1 MPAAYWK
8 ARVHHHPA
16 IVLRAAARRTLGARQ
31 SRTLLDERT
40 PVRHAGMMTNL
51 QKLKSELERAQ
62 GRFYDFHQM
71 MGRVDFPMGDPATML
86 RDTGQPQAAP
96 TRQPPS
102 MSSTRLIRPKTR
114 QEPTHNVRS
123 TISASVNCSCIS
135 IQRSSPMARWSDA
148 NRVA

>member
-1 MPAAYWK
+1 MPTRDRGRHDAKHRVMPDEVDTLDRRPAGADDSTVHAAGK
-8 ARVHHHPA
+8 
-16 IVLRAAARRTLGARQ
+16 LSGAA
-31 SRTLLDERT
+31 EW
-40 PVRHAGMMTNL
+40 
-51 QKLKSELERAQ
+51 LKRAQ

-71 MGRVDFPMGDPATML
+71 MGRVDFPMGDAATML
-86 RDTGQPQAAP
+86 RYTGQPQAAP